1 MRVTFR
7 TSSLTI
13 ETVSNGKATLTITD
27 VMGRVVLTKNLI
39 DTEGSVSNQLNVA
52 SLANGLYMVVFETT
66 AGRSVERFVKH

>member
-1 MRVTFR
+1 
-7 TSSLTI
+7 
-13 ETVSNGKATLTITD
+13 
-27 VMGRVVLTKNLI
+27 MGRVVLTKNLI